1 MVKVKEDM
9 TGWKMW
15 EHGILDSR
23 ITVIK
28 QVEDY
33 VSPKGKH
40 RAMWLCECNCEK
52 HTIFIT
58 LGNGIRTGHVK
69 SCGCWELECHST
81 HKSYKERLYKVWS
94 NMKLRCNNPNH
105 KQYYNYGGRGIKV
118 CDEWNNDYLSFKKW
132 AYENGYDENASKG
145 QYTIERIDV
154 NGNYCPENC
163 CWKTH
168 KEQQFN
174 KRNNHKVEYDGK
186 LLTLTEW
193 GELTGFGFHLI
204 QSRLKRGWSIEKA
217 LTTPVKRKSKYKE
230 AI

>member
-52 HTIFIT
+52 HTIFTT

-69 SCGCWELECHST
+69 S
-81 HKSYKERLYKVWS
+81 
-94 NMKLRCNNPNH
+94 
-105 KQYYNYGGRGIKV
+105 
-118 CDEWNNDYLSFKKW
+118 LS
-132 AYENGYDENASKG
+132 
-145 QYTIERIDV
+145 
-154 NGNYCPENC
+154 
-163 CWKTH
+163 
-168 KEQQFN
+168 
-174 KRNNHKVEYDGK
+174 
-186 LLTLTEW
+186 
-193 GELTGFGFHLI
+193 LI
-204 QSRLKRGWSIEKA
+204 HI
-217 LTTPVKRKSKYKE
+217 
-230 AI
+230 